1 MLPHCVWS
9 LPPKGAAFCLGAA
22 RRQNRAPT
30 LPHCVW
36 SLPPKGAAFCL
47 GAARRQNQ
55 SPHAPSLR
63 VVASPKGALAPWGG
77 PAALVGVSA

>member
-36 SLPPKGAAFCL
+36 SLPPKGA
-47 GAARRQNQ
+47 
-55 SPHAPSLR
+55 
-63 VVASPKGALAPWGG
+63 LAPWGG

>member
-1 MLPHCVWS
+1 M
-9 LPPKGAAFCLGAA
+9 
-22 RRQNRAPT
+22 APT

-63 VVASPKGALAPWGG
+63 VVAAPKGALAPWGG

>member
-1 MLPHCVWS
+1 MAPTLPRYVWS

-36 SLPPKGAAFCL
+36 SLPP
-47 GAARRQNQ
+47 N
-55 SPHAPSLR
+55 
-63 VVASPKGALAPWGG
+63 WGG

>member
-1 MLPHCVWS
+1 MAPTLPHCVWS

-36 SLPPKGAAFCL
+36 SLPP
-47 GAARRQNQ
+47 N
-55 SPHAPSLR
+55 
-63 VVASPKGALAPWGG
+63 WGG